1 MQVRACG
8 QNPGQK
14 ERKGLCAQGRK
25 KEKALA
31 MYDTTQS
38 ITEVIRRLG
47 YPINRKNGERRYR
60 YQYLFLRYRFFGYLQ
75 NNPLND
81 MYPIFWTQ
89 SVELNN

>member
-1 MQVRACG
+1 M
-8 QNPGQK
+8 
-14 ERKGLCAQGRK
+14 CAREK

-47 YPINRKNGERRYR
+47 YPINRKSGERRYR

-75 NNPLND
+75 NTPLNSCSCTGFFNYLMVFQLFD
-81 MYPIFWTQ
+81 
-89 SVELNN
+89 